1 MTSPTRHLLIEV
13 QDDGITSVEEP
24 TIDDVQAWLHE
35 RATAPVTPVREIA
48 ERLENGEPSGLNIH
62 ASCSCADPDFVQMGF
77 VQKCAKCERFKRP
90 EFAPEIPRDPR
101 LQPTGAFLE
110 SKEREFARLEA
121 EALDEART
129 NGGPLVIAQGKCSG
143 DAVVTIRT
151 QEEYVARY
159 GHPSAMLEPG
169 GAVTSVPIY
178 DATEEGRRE
187 GKMPVVIMGPK
198 DGVGK
203 LPSARIYEL
212 ESWEAIPRLD
222 ALIAYLDEQA
232 TKGPK

>member
-1 MTSPTRHLLIEV
+1 MTTNGNPYPTKPPIDAPPRIPKRRLVVEV
-13 QDDGITSVEEP
+13 YEGDVVVDTEEP
-24 TIDDVQAWLHE
+24 TQDECVAWL
-35 RATAPVTPVREIA
+35 
-48 ERLENGEPSGLNIH
+48 LEQN
-62 ASCSCADPDFVQMGF
+62 DMT
-77 VQKCAKCERFKRP
+77 R
-90 EFAPEIPRDPR
+90 
-101 LQPTGAFLE
+101 
-110 SKEREFARLEA
+110 ARLSLVMTEA
-121 EALDEART
+121 HEART